1 MEEKII
7 QADIEIRDII
17 DLPEYMRLTSSLR
30 PTLISN
36 PSDLV
41 SEYQDI
47 ASHTISKNFSKIQQ
61 MRYGRLTLSSVKIC
75 GMHNAVCD

>member
-61 MRYGRLTLSSVKIC
+61 MRYGRLTRSSVKIC
-75 GMHNAVCD
+75 GIHNAVCD